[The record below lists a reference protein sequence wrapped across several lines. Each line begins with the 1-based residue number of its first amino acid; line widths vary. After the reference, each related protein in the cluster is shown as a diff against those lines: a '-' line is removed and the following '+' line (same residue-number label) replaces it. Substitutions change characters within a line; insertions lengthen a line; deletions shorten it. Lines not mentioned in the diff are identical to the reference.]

1 MYIRTRLRYG
11 RDFGVSH
18 RLKMTLI
25 NMLRTLMEIVDNM
38 KDQIN
43 NASRVWETLK
53 IKKEV
58 LEIIFL

>member
-1 MYIRTRLRYG
+1 
-11 RDFGVSH
+11 
-18 RLKMTLI
+18 MTLI

>member
-1 MYIRTRLRYG
+1 MAEILEFHTG
-11 RDFGVSH
+11 Q
-18 RLKMTLI
+18 MTLI

-53 IKKEV
+53 LKRKC
-58 LEIIFL
+58 

>member
-25 NMLRTLMEIVDNM
+25 NIRTLMEIVDNM